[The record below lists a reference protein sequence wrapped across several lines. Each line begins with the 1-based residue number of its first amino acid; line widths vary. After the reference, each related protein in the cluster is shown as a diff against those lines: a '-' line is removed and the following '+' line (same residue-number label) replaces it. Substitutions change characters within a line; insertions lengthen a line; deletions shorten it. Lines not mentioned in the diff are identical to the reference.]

1 ANIQE
6 IARESAG
13 LLEINA
19 VMENI
24 ASQTNLLSMN
34 AAIEAAHAGESGK
47 GFAVVASE
55 IRKLA
60 ESSTAQSKTIGAV
73 LKKIKDSIDR
83 ITKSTD
89 GVLVKFEVIGAG
101 IQTVTDQEKA
111 VRDAMEEQGSGSK
124 DILEAISRLKE
135 MTDLVKERSSE
146 MLRGSQEVIGESRGL
161 GHLTEEIAGG
171 VNEIASGAEQINSS
185 MGRVAGISADNRE
198 RISAL
203 ISEVGKFK
211 VG

>member
-1 ANIQE
+1 
-6 IARESAG
+6 
-13 LLEINA
+13 
-19 VMENI
+19 
-24 ASQTNLLSMN
+24 MN

-185 MGRVAGISADNRE
+185 MSRVAGISADNRE